1 MSQFTFTVIVRLRQ
15 SILDPQG
22 KAVLHAAH
30 LLGFASIREIRV
42 GKIIDITIEEETE
55 SQAQQAIEELA
66 RKLLANPVIE
76 DFRVTKMEVSPNVPM
91 PEPPQLEETHWKA
104 HETSG
109 V

>member
-1 MSQFTFTVIVRLRQ
+1 MSQFTFTVVVRLRQ

-30 LLGFASIREIRV
+30 LLGFPSIREIRI

-76 DFRVTKMEVSPNVPM
+76 DFRVTKMEASPRAPLL
-91 PEPPQLEETHWKA
+91 EQPQLKETHWEA
-104 HETSG
+104 PETSE